1 LFLLRLFPLTPV
13 AEILA
18 GLLVN
23 LAHAELDLAAVVEAE
38 HLDLDGVAD
47 LDDVGNLADA
57 LRRQLAD
64 MNEPVAR
71 AEEVHESA
79 EIDDL
84 DDLAI
89 VDRIGLRL
97 RDDAA
102 DPVDRRLRGVGVD
115 RGNLDRAVIVDVDL
129 GAGGL
134 DDLADDLA
142 AAAAPLEAL
151 VLLYRDRGDARCVFA
166 DLLAR
171 PGQRLGHLAE

>member
-18 GLLVN
+18 GLLVD
-23 LAHAELDLAAVVEAE
+23 LAHAELDLAAIVEAE
-38 HLDLDGVAD
+38 DLDLDGVAD
-47 LDDVGNLADA
+47 LDDVGHLADA

-64 MNEPVAR
+64 MNQPVAR

-89 VDRIGLRL
+89 VDRVGLRL

-102 DPVDRRLRGVGVD
+102 DPVDRRLGRVGVD
-115 RGNLDRAVIVDVDL
+115 RSNLDRAVVVDVDL

-142 AAAAPLEAL
+142 ARADHLADL
-151 VLLYRDRGDARCVFA
+151 VLGDRNRGDAR
-166 DLLAR
+166 R
-171 PGQRLGHLAE
+171 